1 MIGTGNGET
10 EGKSCDALASNGI
23 EWKPCG
29 INQWTRMFSSS
40 SKWLMATFWNMWL
53 MFKSRIMILYRESL
67 GTNLSWVINL
77 GTAACLLNIS
87 RAAFWFTLES
97 CKSWSSPFLLRG
109 FHITIT
115 LYTPT
120 AKEGL
125 YGVCNV
131 PSIGMYRFCSAA
143 TAASVLCT
151 TVQWGSIQL
160 LLHTSKWSSIP
171 GGRAHLRLCT
181 AVCAWPALSLYYT

>member
-1 MIGTGNGET
+1 MWCPGKQWRWMETLWNKPVNMNVFFFLKMVGNVL
-10 EGKSCDALASNGI
+10 K
-23 EWKPCG
+23 
-29 INQWTRMFSSS
+29 
-40 SKWLMATFWNMWL
+40 L
-53 MFKSRIMILYRESL
+53 MFKSRIMILYRK
-67 GTNLSWVINL
+67 NLETILWGQKAKVLNISWVINL
-77 GTAACLLNIS
+77 GTAACLPDLS
-87 RAAFWFTLES
+87 SAAFWFTLES